1 MDAREQVTVETEKTE
16 KGKQSTL
23 RYGTKTRRNTKKA
36 RDRALCLRR
45 VQVLVSS
52 YGKIVLEFL
61 KIGHCRFIQ
70 FTIKTFE
77 ELRTAKQFYSES

>member
-1 MDAREQVTVETEKTE
+1 
-16 KGKQSTL
+16 
-23 RYGTKTRRNTKKA
+23 
-36 RDRALCLRR
+36 
-45 VQVLVSS
+45 
-52 YGKIVLEFL
+52 VLEFL